1 MRTGPVTSRVCEL
14 RYRPDSPLNGAGDGE
29 TRRVFDLLTTISNFR
44 IPWRRAALSSA
55 TLASVLAGLFLVR
68 TAQSQYSVE
77 VRTVD
82 DGLPQNSV
90 NAILQTRDGYIW
102 MATNGGLARYDG
114 VRFKTFEVGNSAGMT
129 SNRLLSLCEDRE
141 GSLWIGTENQG
152 LMRFKDGLF
161 TSYPEVE
168 DVKNRAVAGIIEP
181 REGGLWMATA
191 TALVRLKDGVF
202 TSYTGG
208 LGLPIRMVPW
218 SRSLVEDRN
227 GDLWVALN
235 EGLLRLGQKGAAL
248 YTTREGLPDNR
259 VYAVCEAHDGSLW
272 VGTEQGLARLR
283 DGLFTTY
290 TVKDGLSSN
299 YITWITEDR
308 SGNLWVG
315 AQAGGL
321 MRRAGEKWISIRA
334 ADGLSDENIR
344 CVTED
349 REGNLWIGTTTGGVN
364 RLKEKKLKSYT
375 ETEDFPAT
383 SIVPITEDR
392 AGDMWIGATCGGLI
406 KFHDGRFTIYQMR
419 DGLPNNCVWALCAD
433 RDGSLW
439 IGTWGG
445 GLTQFKD
452 GRFTTYTPDNSGM
465 TGRVVKALWQDGDGA
480 IWVGTDAGLNRF
492 KDGNFTVWRTRDGL
506 INERINFVIGDSQ
519 GAIWVCTNA
528 GLSRFKDGAFTSYT
542 TESGLSNVSVRV
554 IYEDAEGTL
563 WMGTYG
569 GGLNRFKDGK
579 FVHYSTRDGLF
590 EDTVSQIL
598 EDDHGYLW
606 MSGNKGISRVSRKE
620 LNDFAEGRTNAITAN
635 SYGVADGMANREC
648 NGGGEPAGWK
658 TREGNLWFPTV
669 KGPVVVE
676 PGKVTT
682 NLLPP
687 PVAIEQVL
695 IDKTTADPGGDVEI
709 QPGKGDLEVHYTG
722 LSFVDPEKVRFRY
735 SLEGYDDG
743 WVDAGTRR
751 VAYYTNMPPGRYSF
765 RVIASNNVG
774 VWNEAGA
781 TFTFYLRP
789 HFYQT
794 WWFYALAILS
804 LGGFAVLIYRG
815 RMRKLRD
822 THAAQQAFSRRL
834 IEAQEEFSRKLLAS
848 QEQERQRIAAELHD
862 SLGQS
867 LLIIKNRIALAQS
880 DIDEKETVEEQL
892 SELSN
897 STTSAIEEVREIAYN
912 LRPFQISR
920 FGLSK
925 TLYGIFM
932 RINEV
937 TDINAAAEIDDI
949 DALLTDD
956 AQINV
961 YRIVQECVNNIIKHS
976 HATEAL
982 LTVKHNDGE
991 ITLLIEDNGRGFVQ
1005 QENSTDNS
1013 KIGGFGLLGIAERV
1027 RMLNG
1032 SYGIDSGAG
1041 RGTSVRIKL
1050 SSSPA
1055 RAVLPTGDIEQVSE

>member
-1 MRTGPVTSRVCEL
+1 
-14 RYRPDSPLNGAGDGE
+14 
-29 TRRVFDLLTTISNFR
+29 
-44 IPWRRAALSSA
+44 
-55 TLASVLAGLFLVR
+55 
-68 TAQSQYSVE
+68 
-77 VRTVD
+77 
-82 DGLPQNSV
+82 
-90 NAILQTRDGYIW
+90 
-102 MATNGGLARYDG
+102 
-114 VRFKTFEVGNSAGMT
+114 
-129 SNRLLSLCEDRE
+129 
-141 GSLWIGTENQG
+141 
-152 LMRFKDGLF
+152 
-161 TSYPEVE
+161 
-168 DVKNRAVAGIIEP
+168 
-181 REGGLWMATA
+181 
-191 TALVRLKDGVF
+191 
-202 TSYTGG
+202 
-208 LGLPIRMVPW
+208 
-218 SRSLVEDRN
+218 
-227 GDLWVALN
+227 
-235 EGLLRLGQKGAAL
+235 
-248 YTTREGLPDNR
+248 
-259 VYAVCEAHDGSLW
+259 
-272 VGTEQGLARLR
+272 
-283 DGLFTTY
+283 
-290 TVKDGLSSN
+290 
-299 YITWITEDR
+299 
-308 SGNLWVG
+308 
-315 AQAGGL
+315 
-321 MRRAGEKWISIRA
+321 
-334 ADGLSDENIR
+334 
-344 CVTED
+344 
-349 REGNLWIGTTTGGVN
+349 
-364 RLKEKKLKSYT
+364 
-375 ETEDFPAT
+375 
-383 SIVPITEDR
+383 
-392 AGDMWIGATCGGLI
+392 
-406 KFHDGRFTIYQMR
+406 
-419 DGLPNNCVWALCAD
+419 
-433 RDGSLW
+433 
-439 IGTWGG
+439 
-445 GLTQFKD
+445 
-452 GRFTTYTPDNSGM
+452 
-465 TGRVVKALWQDGDGA
+465 
-480 IWVGTDAGLNRF
+480 
-492 KDGNFTVWRTRDGL
+492 
-506 INERINFVIGDSQ
+506 
-519 GAIWVCTNA
+519 
-528 GLSRFKDGAFTSYT
+528 
-542 TESGLSNVSVRV
+542 
-554 IYEDAEGTL
+554 
-563 WMGTYG
+563 
-569 GGLNRFKDGK
+569 
-579 FVHYSTRDGLF
+579 
-590 EDTVSQIL
+590 
-598 EDDHGYLW
+598 
-606 MSGNKGISRVSRKE
+606 

-658 TREGNLWFPTV
+658 TREGKLWFPTV

-695 IDKTTADPGGDVEI
+695 IDKTTADPRGDVEI

-735 SLEGYDDG
+735 SLGGYDDG

-751 VAYYTNMPPGRYSF
+751 VAYYTNIPPGRYRF

-789 HFYQT
+789 YFYQT

-804 LGGFAVLIYRG
+804 LGGLGLLIYRG

-937 TDINAAAEIDDI
+937 TDINATAEIDDI

-982 LTVKHNDGE
+982 LAIKHNDGE
-991 ITLLIEDNGRGFVQ
+991 ITLLIEDNGRGFIQ
-1005 QENSTDNS
+1005 QENSTDNR

-1032 SYGIDSGAG
+1032 SYQIDSGAG
-1041 RGTSVRIKL
+1041 RGTSVRIRL
-1050 SSSPA
+1050 RSSPA
-1055 RAVLPTGDIEQVSE
+1055 NAVLPTGSIEQVSE